1 MARAPYEVMLDE
13 HRRRLARVVERGGV
27 GQVRDFYTRALSE
40 IETKLGHVGKSS
52 DRFTAHQLRLYKV
65 QIMSGQA
72 QLAKGLR
79 SHVHEVGRAARTDAL
94 RGLIGN
100 IKKLEAHYTGAEVV
114 LPIEEAARFEG
125 VLGKRESVLRMRN
138 EQSAAAMMVRNVEG
152 AESAL
157 AMSLVTGETLGETT
171 ERVMDV
177 MDEQWWEAERV
188 VRTETMTAFSAT
200 QADGVKAA
208 AEELPDLMLRWCE
221 HIDDSGNPLDDRVD
235 DDSRVMHGQLA
246 PAGGV
251 FVWPDD
257 FADVVG
263 GDPKRVK
270 RLERFVGWTG
280 LPVLRPNGR
289 EALQP
294 WRPHWGVPAWQW
306 VDGARVDR

>member
-1 MARAPYEVMLDE
+1 
-13 HRRRLARVVERGGV
+13 
-27 GQVRDFYTRALSE
+27 LSE

-52 DRFTAHQLRLYKV
+52 DKFTAHQLRLYKA
-65 QIMSGQA
+65 QILTGQA

-79 SHVHEVGRAARTDAL
+79 SHVHEVGRVARVDAL

-100 IKKLEAHYTGAEVV
+100 IKKLEMRYTGAEVV
-114 LPIEEAARFEG
+114 LPIEEASRFEG
-125 VLGKRESVLRMRN
+125 VLGKRESVLRMRLD
-138 EQSAAAMMVRNVEG
+138 QGVATHMVSTVQK

-157 AMSLVTGETLGETT
+157 AMSLVTGETLGEAT
-171 ERVMDV
+171 ERVTEAM
-177 MDEQWWEAERV
+177 ENQWWEAERV
-188 VRTETMTAFSAT
+188 VRTETMSAFAAT
-200 QADGVKAA
+200 TADGVTAA

-221 HIDDSGNPLDDRVD
+221 YIDDAGNPLDDRVD
-235 DDSRVMHGQLA
+235 DDSRVMHGQVA

-251 FVWPDD
+251 FSWPDD
-257 FADVVG
+257 FADIVG

-270 RLERFVGWTG
+270 RLERFRGWTG

-289 EALQP
+289 ETLSA

>member
-1 MARAPYEVMLDE
+1 MARSPYEIMLE
-13 HRRRLARVVERGGV
+13 ESRRRLARVVERGGV
-27 GQVRDFYTRALSE
+27 AQVRDFYTRALQE
-40 IETKLGHVGKSS
+40 IEAKLGHVGKSS
-52 DRFTAHQLRLYKV
+52 DRFTAHQLRLFKA
-65 QIMSGQA
+65 QIMSGQV
-72 QLAKGLR
+72 QLAKQLR

-100 IKKLEAHYTGAEVV
+100 IKRLEARYTGAEVV
-114 LPIEEAARFEG
+114 LPIEEASRFEG
-125 VLGKRESVLRMRN
+125 VLGKRESLLRLRN
-138 EQSAAAMMVRNVEG
+138 EQSAAVMMVRNVEG

-157 AMSLVTGETLGETT
+157 SLSLVTGETLGEAT

-177 MDEQWWEAERV
+177 MDEQWWQAERV

-200 QADGVKAA
+200 QADGVRAA

-221 HIDDSGNPLDDRVD
+221 HIDDATGKPLDDRVD
-235 DDSRVMHGQLA
+235 PDSIVMHGQVA

-251 FVWPDD
+251 FSFPDD
-257 FADVVG
+257 FADYV
-263 GDPKRVK
+263 DAKAAKRI
-270 RLERFVGWTG
+270 ERFRGWTG

-306 VDGARVDR
+306 VDGRRVEL

>member
-1 MARAPYEVMLDE
+1 MARAPYEIMVE
-13 HRRRLARVVERGGV
+13 ESRRRLARVVERGGV
-27 GQVRDFYTRALSE
+27 AQVRDFYTRALQE
-40 IETKLGHVGKSS
+40 IEAKLAHVGKTS
-52 DRFTAHQLRLYKV
+52 DKFTAHQLRLYKA
-65 QIMSGQA
+65 QILTGQA
-72 QLAKGLR
+72 QLAKQMR

-100 IKKLEAHYTGAEVV
+100 IKKLEARYTGAEVV
-114 LPIEEAARFEG
+114 LPIEEASRFEG
-125 VLGKRESVLRMRN
+125 VLGKRESMLRLRN
-138 EQSAAAMMVRNVEG
+138 EQNAAAMMVRNVEA

-157 AMSLVTGETLGETT
+157 AMSLVTGETLGEAT

-177 MDEQWWEAERV
+177 MDEQWWQAERV
-188 VRTETMTAFSAT
+188 VRTETMTAFAAT

-208 AEELPDLMLRWCE
+208 ADELPDLMLRWCE
-221 HIDDSGNPLDDRVD
+221 HVDDAGNPLDDRVD
-235 DDSRVMHGQLA
+235 DDSLVMHGQVA
-246 PAGGV
+246 PAGGM

-270 RLERFVGWTG
+270 RLERFRGWRG

-306 VDGARVDR
+306 VDGERVDR